1 MRPLLPSNKTDL
13 YHVNGPTTVSII
25 LFEKGLIDTES
36 KVFDFERQKGD
47 WTVSLNEPLP
57 GSGPDFEMSRFCR
70 SLEIFRTCTI
80 SQNNPHSIYFKNSNM
95 TPRL

>member
-1 MRPLLPSNKTDL
+1 MRPLLSSNKTVL

-25 LFEKGLIDTES
+25 VFEKGLMDTERETYEILRD
-36 KVFDFERQKGD
+36 KRV
-47 WTVSLNEPLP
+47 TVSLNEPLP
-57 GSGPDFEMSRFCR
+57 GSGPDFEMSRFCC
-70 SLEIFRTCTI
+70 SLEIFRTPTI

>member
-1 MRPLLPSNKTDL
+1 MRPLLSSNKTVL

-25 LFEKGLIDTES
+25 LFEKGLMATERD
-36 KVFDFERQKGD
+36 VCDFERQKGECI
-47 WTVSLNEPLP
+47 TVNEPLP

-70 SLEIFRTCTI
+70 SLEIFRTRTI